1 MIQLVFFAAIS
12 SDGFLAGKDGDME
25 WAEKYLSQDEDYG
38 FVELMNNTSA
48 ILMGS
53 KTFDFHLKAM
63 GGEKQALPTFVLTNN
78 PMRYDGIDDA
88 NVHLIHGPLDAVIAE
103 LDQHVN
109 GVMLILGGADVVRQT
124 LDAGR
129 LNVIRLFITPDVLGE
144 GLPLFEQELEGALS
158 AFTLAEVQNYASG
171 LVEHTYVLKH

>member
-12 SDGFLAGKDGDME
+12 SDGYLAGPNGEMD

-63 GGEKQALPTFVLTNN
+63 AGEKQALPTFVLTNN
-78 PMRYDGIDDA
+78 PMRYDGIADP
-88 NVHLIHGPLDAVIAE
+88 NVHLIHGPLDAVLSE
-103 LDQHVN
+103 LNQHVN
-109 GVMLILGGADVVRQT
+109 GVMLILGGADVVRQVM
-124 LDAGR
+124 DAGR
-129 LNVIRLFITPDVLGE
+129 LNVMRLFITPDVLGD
-144 GLPLFEQELEGALS
+144 GLKLFEQELEGALE
-158 AFTLAEVQNYASG
+158 AFALAEVQEFSSG
-171 LVEHTYVLKH
+171 LIEHTYVLKH